1 MDETEDSFVKQA
13 TQERNTS
20 TERKERNLDVT
31 NSVETTI
38 QRYYTILERTN
49 LEHILEL
56 RDIEKLLADQRL
68 VLAQL
73 IKPPKNAFA

>member
-1 MDETEDSFVKQA
+1 MDETEDSFVKQT

-49 LEHILEL
+49 SEHILEL

>member
-1 MDETEDSFVKQA
+1 VDETEDSFVKQA

-49 LEHILEL
+49 SEHILEL